1 MTAPENEG
9 DRVNRVSAELSADA
23 AVLIS
28 GGLDKAAEKGSIT
41 EVEIPH
47 AYLVTGVYS
56 LTNAVGGFIQCVLN
70 RALTPDERKD
80 ILETVHKECG
90 PVIRQLITKYV
101 PLPAEPPKTT

>member
-1 MTAPENEG
+1 MPEPEG
-9 DRVNRVSAELSADA
+9 DRINRVAAELSADA

-28 GGLDKAAEKGSIT
+28 GGLDKAAENGALS

-70 RALTPDERKD
+70 RPLTQEERKD
-80 ILETVHKECG
+80 VLDTIHKECG
-90 PVIRQLITKYV
+90 PTIRQLITKYV
-101 PLPAEPPKTT
+101 PLPDAPSKTT

>member
-1 MTAPENEG
+1 MSEPVSEH
-9 DRVNRVSAELSADA
+9 DRVNKVAAQLAADA
-23 AVLIS
+23 AIVIS
-28 GGLDKAAEKGSIT
+28 DGFEKVIESKEIS